1 MMTDSA
7 DHVII
12 MPTAPI
18 ADLAAEIG
26 RLLDEESDEIRK

>member
-1 MMTDSA
+1 VM
-7 DHVII
+7 I

-26 RLLDEESDEIRK
+26 RRLEEKANESG